1 MACFQRSSRPGQR
14 CRVRL
19 TDLSALLGSCLDHLK
34 LPAGMPVRRGK
45 VRDVV
50 DLGGDLLITTTDR
63 ISAFDKVLG
72 TIPCKGEVLNTLSLF
87 WFNATSDII
96 ANHIREEI
104 SARTVRAVTC
114 SVLPVE
120 VVVRGYLTGSAW
132 RDYQHGTAIS
142 GIPLPPGM
150 RFNERFDKPLLT
162 PSTKE
167 EAGAHDR
174 PISREEIIASGK
186 VEKKA
191 WERIEEVSL
200 ALFRR
205 GTELAARQ
213 GLILVDT
220 KYEFG
225 HQGSQLILVDELH
238 TPDSSRYWY
247 SDTWEQL
254 FRDGAPQ
261 RELDKEYLR
270 QWLLARGWKGDGQ
283 APVIPD
289 DVRIEVARKYMAAWE
304 KITGREFTPRALT
317 ADEESSLVAE
327 RLRLSSGG
335 TAVVR

>member
-1 MACFQRSSRPGQR
+1 
-14 CRVRL
+14 VR
-19 TDLSALLGSCLDHLK
+19 TADLPALLGTCLHQLS
-34 LPAGMPVRRGK
+34 LPAGAPVRRGK

-50 DLGGDLLITTTDR
+50 DLGAELLITTTDR
-63 ISAFDKVLG
+63 ISAFDSVLS

-87 WFNATSDII
+87 WFHATADII
-96 ANHIREEI
+96 ANHVREEV

-114 SVLPVE
+114 RVLPVE
-120 VVVRGYLTGSAW
+120 VVVRGCLTGSAW
-132 RDYQHGTAIS
+132 RDYQAGTAVS

-150 RFNERFDKPLLT
+150 RFNQRFPRPLLT

-174 PISREEIIASGK
+174 PISREEIISSGK
-186 VEKKA
+186 VEKRL

-205 GTELAARQ
+205 GTEIAARQ

-225 HQGSQLILVDELH
+225 LHGAELILADEVH
-238 TPDSSRYWY
+238 TPDSSRYWF
-247 SDTWEQL
+247 SDTYEQL
-254 FRDGAPQ
+254 FGDGAAQ

-270 QWLLARGWKGDGQ
+270 QWLLARGWKGDGP

-289 DVRIEVARKYMAAWE
+289 EVRLEVARKYIAAWE
-304 KITGREFTPRALT
+304 KITGAEFTPRARS

-335 TAVVR
+335 IAVR

>member
-1 MACFQRSSRPGQR
+1 VG
-14 CRVRL
+14 L
-19 TDLSALLGSCLDHLK
+19 TDLPGLLGSCLDHLQ
-34 LPAGMPVRRGK
+34 LPPGAPVRRGK

-50 DLGGDLLITTTDR
+50 DLGEELLITTTDR
-63 ISAFDKVLG
+63 ISAFDSVLG

-87 WFNATSDII
+87 WFRATSDII
-96 ANHIREEI
+96 ANHIREEL
-104 SARTVRAVTC
+104 SARTVRGVTC
-114 SVLPVE
+114 RVLPVE

-132 RDYQHGTAIS
+132 RDYQKGTTVS
-142 GIPLPPGM
+142 GISLPPGM
-150 RFNERFDKPLLT
+150 RFNERFETPLLT

-186 VEKKA
+186 VEKRL
-191 WERIEEVSL
+191 WERIEEVSR

-205 GTELAARQ
+205 GTEMAARQ

-225 HQGSQLILVDELH
+225 LHGADLTLADELH
-238 TPDSSRYWY
+238 TPDSSRYWFA
-247 SDTWEQL
+247 DTWEQL

-289 DVRIEVARKYMAAWE
+289 EVRIEVARKYIAAWE
-304 KITGREFTPRALT
+304 KITGGEFTPRALP

-335 TAVVR
+335 IAVR